1 MILLLRYS
9 ISIFPPK
16 YATLS
21 LAVMLVMLK
30 TMLEQPSRNVIV
42 RPADVEFVPLF
53 QYKCL
58 DHDHAGD
65 MMIGL

>member
-16 YATLS
+16 YAMLS
-21 LAVMLVMLK
+21 LAVTLVMLK
-30 TMLEQPSRNVIV
+30 TMLEQPSRNVNV
-42 RPADVEFVPLF
+42 SPAFH
-53 QYKCL
+53 YSSKCL